1 MKLILFLILKNFI
14 LYGQLDVIISGD
26 PARVLKGQKVGG
38 ILIETSVKKNYLEI
52 VVGVGLN
59 VLMET
64 YQNLVKDVVNDEMIQ
79 MKSFLDSEIEIK
91 EEHLEKVRKDLSSF
105 QEQEQIFDPIEQYK
119 ILSEMRKELIIQ
131 RNSNQVECFTIDLGF
146 TAMLFAKGHRI
157 RVQISSSN
165 FPAFDRNLN
174 TGKGFG
180 DSQIIVAEQTI
191 FHDSKYPSFI
201 NLPKVNR

>member
-1 MKLILFLILKNFI
+1 MGGAYGYGIPGVFEVGVQDQKLIENRNDVLVYTSEILEENFEIAGQVNVTLWAKTSANDTDWTAKLI
-14 LYGQLDVIISGD
+14 DVDEQGKSTNVCD
-26 PARVLKGQKVGG
+26 G
-38 ILIETSVKKNYLEI
+38 ILRARFNKSLERECF
-52 VVGVGLN
+52 V
-59 VLMET
+59 
-64 YQNLVKDVVNDEMIQ
+64 
-79 MKSFLDSEIEIK
+79 
-91 EEHLEKVRKDLSSF
+91 
-105 QEQEQIFDPIEQYK
+105 
-119 ILSEMRKELIIQ
+119 
-131 RNSNQVECFTIDLGF
+131 NSNQVECFTIDLGF